1 MDYTK
6 LRGGLGGGA
15 ADTPAIAR
23 TRRIYFFDAVE
34 ASRPIITG
42 MPDGL
47 DLAGVIS
54 ESSYQFRG
62 EFVIGTSK
70 STPLLKS

>member
-54 ESSYQFRG
+54 ESS
-62 EFVIGTSK
+62 
-70 STPLLKS
+70 